1 TVILGDFN
9 FNVLNRDTDDN
20 VDRYCNYFLSSG
32 FAPLISRGTNY
43 RSSTTTCIDQV
54 WTNIIDENTISTIFF
69 SSVSEHKP
77 LLISIPTPIK
87 QIEDCTTNQSY
98 MSHKLTARKVNN
110 FDTEFSKFLDTFH
123 VPGGVIFD
131 AETSTA
137 NFNIFYTKL
146 NSLYNT
152 HVVEEGVV
160 TGKRNFVNK
169 PYINMSIAKA
179 CKMKNKLHNRWI
191 RARGSSQETLAMNE
205 YKSYRSVLR
214 DIIKKAKSDYYVN
227 KFKRCNGDLRKCWK
241 VINEI
246 RCKTRYLKFP
256 DYIKL
261 NNAIITNRRIIV
273 NEFNTFF
280 VNVAQDLNNSKY
292 SDSNFEPPNF
302 TTFLKNRVNSNI
314 TCDNITE
321 SEVLDII
328 NNLNPN
334 KSSDISP
341 QLLKILHVKFVPIIT
356 KLLNDCMNSGVF
368 PDDLKIAKVIPLF
381 KTGDSS
387 VLSNYRPISI
397 LPTFSKIFE
406 KLIYKR
412 IYGFLEDN
420 NVLYDLQFGFRGQH
434 STNQALHMA
443 VSSVI
448 RSIEGKRKS
457 LGIFIDFS
465 KAFDTINHS
474 ILIHKLEHYGI
485 RGTML
490 KLINNYLTNRFQYV
504 FHTHEFKSSL
514 KPITSGVPQGSVLG
528 PMFFLIYVN
537 DIVYSHCKCEGD
549 SCLRNCIEDILFILF
564 ADDTNIFISDS
575 DTTNLYLKANQ
586 VLSNLKNYIDA
597 NYLHI
602 NISKTKFIHFKSPR
616 SSETSQDLFYDNH
629 KLICVKQIK
638 FLGITINE
646 RLDWSSHILNVSRKV
661 FSINGILYNL
671 RSTVPSKM
679 LNDVY
684 FALINSQM
692 SYGISVWGS
701 GGSITKL
708 NKIFI
713 AQKRAIRTLYNIK
726 KTSNYAKGH
735 TKPVFTDNNF
745 LTIHN
750 LYFQHTLM
758 EVYKILHFQYPAII
772 FNTFQKSVVAGS
784 HRLII
789 PLGSLAS
796 LSTNYYYSAPKL
808 WNFFTN
814 LPVNNGVDLA
824 SVSVYG
830 FKNRVKNY
838 ILDYQRSGERD
849 CWAPQNYSLDL

>member
-1 TVILGDFN
+1 M
-9 FNVLNRDTDDN
+9 
-20 VDRYCNYFLSSG
+20 SSG
-32 FAPLISRGTNY
+32 FAPLTSRGTNY

-152 HVVEEGVV
+152 YVVEEGVV

-368 PDDLKIAKVIPLF
+368 PDD
-381 KTGDSS
+381 
-387 VLSNYRPISI
+387 
-397 LPTFSKIFE
+397 
-406 KLIYKR
+406 
-412 IYGFLEDN
+412 
-420 NVLYDLQFGFRGQH
+420 
-434 STNQALHMA
+434 
-443 VSSVI
+443 
-448 RSIEGKRKS
+448 
-457 LGIFIDFS
+457 
-465 KAFDTINHS
+465 
-474 ILIHKLEHYGI
+474 
-485 RGTML
+485 
-490 KLINNYLTNRFQYV
+490 
-504 FHTHEFKSSL
+504 
-514 KPITSGVPQGSVLG
+514 
-528 PMFFLIYVN
+528 
-537 DIVYSHCKCEGD
+537 
-549 SCLRNCIEDILFILF
+549 
-564 ADDTNIFISDS
+564 
-575 DTTNLYLKANQ
+575 
-586 VLSNLKNYIDA
+586 
-597 NYLHI
+597 
-602 NISKTKFIHFKSPR
+602 
-616 SSETSQDLFYDNH
+616 
-629 KLICVKQIK
+629 
-638 FLGITINE
+638 
-646 RLDWSSHILNVSRKV
+646 
-661 FSINGILYNL
+661 
-671 RSTVPSKM
+671 
-679 LNDVY
+679 
-684 FALINSQM
+684 
-692 SYGISVWGS
+692 
-701 GGSITKL
+701 
-708 NKIFI
+708 
-713 AQKRAIRTLYNIK
+713 
-726 KTSNYAKGH
+726 
-735 TKPVFTDNNF
+735 
-745 LTIHN
+745 
-750 LYFQHTLM
+750 
-758 EVYKILHFQYPAII
+758 
-772 FNTFQKSVVAGS
+772 
-784 HRLII
+784 
-789 PLGSLAS
+789 
-796 LSTNYYYSAPKL
+796 
-808 WNFFTN
+808 
-814 LPVNNGVDLA
+814 
-824 SVSVYG
+824 
-830 FKNRVKNY
+830 
-838 ILDYQRSGERD
+838 
-849 CWAPQNYSLDL
+849 